1 MTHPEQEALSVS
13 EVLSRAADLLEKPG
27 AWTQWAYGRD
37 IFGDVEEDGS
47 EMPTDPVCFCVQGAI
62 GQVMGERPYGAP
74 IYPVIGALADHLG
87 VPAVDVPVWN
97 DAPGRTQ
104 AEVVSALRAA
114 SEASQ

>member
-1 MTHPEQEALSVS
+1 MPEQEALSVS

-37 IFGDVEEDGS
+37 VFGGVEDDGS

-62 GQVMGERPYGAP
+62 GQVMGVRPYGAY
-74 IYPVIGALADHLG
+74 IEPVIGALAAHLG
-87 VPAVDVPVWN
+87 VPAQDVPVWN
-97 DAPGRTQ
+97 DDPSRTQ

-114 SEASQ
+114 SEASR